1 MKVGMAPPQF
11 GPRQLLEG
19 AHGSEPDRGA
29 TGGFEQL
36 LEAMRL
42 AMDEQAF
49 QPDGQAAALAP
60 AIGSHSQAF
69 ERARLLVETA
79 LELPG
84 WNLPSGQHGDGRRI
98 SDRHEQILGKVR
110 ELLERLAAHL
120 APQSAPPAQSGQHIA
135 PDKAPL
141 AARLGNIAEPRLAV
155 KAPRAGLARSPVP
168 LPSSLAT
175 HAQAQAA
182 SRPTPNAGKALFK
195 SHAAKGSAPTPPET
209 NPGQNS
215 RFAAQLLAA
224 EGGLRV
230 MLRLPR
236 LSADERSELETRL
249 GQMLESFGHRRRE
262 IVIQEIATA

>member
-1 MKVGMAPPQF
+1 MKVGMLPPQF

-19 AHGSEPDRGA
+19 APGSEPDRGA
-29 TGGFEQL
+29 AGGFEQL

-79 LELPG
+79 LDLRG
-84 WNLPSGQHGDGRRI
+84 WNLPEGRPDVDRRI
-98 SDRHEQILGKVR
+98 AERHEKIVAKVH
-110 ELLERLAAHL
+110 ELLERLAAQL
-120 APQSAPPAQSGQHIA
+120 APHA
-135 PDKAPL
+135 PDAEPV
-141 AARLGNIAEPRLAV
+141 AARLTNMAEPRIA
-155 KAPRAGLARSPVP
+155 AGLAKTNPMRAALP
-168 LPSSLAT
+168 LPSSAVLHVQGQAT
-175 HAQAQAA
+175 NRLLPHPATGPLRTAPA
-182 SRPTPNAGKALFK
+182 K
-195 SHAAKGSAPTPPET
+195 SADTRPET
-209 NPGQNS
+209 GAGQRS

-236 LSADERSELETRL
+236 LSDAERSDLETRL

-262 IVIQEIATA
+262 IIIQEITTA